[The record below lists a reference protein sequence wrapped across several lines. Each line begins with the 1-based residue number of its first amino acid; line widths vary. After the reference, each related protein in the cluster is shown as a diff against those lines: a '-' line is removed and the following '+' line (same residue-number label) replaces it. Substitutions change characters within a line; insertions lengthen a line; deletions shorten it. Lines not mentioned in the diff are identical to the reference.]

1 MHSPGSLK
9 AVGITLWKA
18 GQGKLL
24 FTHQPTQS
32 LEEVEAGSG
41 ITRVVS
47 ETTQMFWGKLERRWT
62 LGETVYIRT

>member
-1 MHSPGSLK
+1 MGTPM
-9 AVGITLWKA
+9 A
-18 GQGKLL
+18 
-24 FTHQPTQS
+24 TQS

-62 LGETVYIRT
+62 L